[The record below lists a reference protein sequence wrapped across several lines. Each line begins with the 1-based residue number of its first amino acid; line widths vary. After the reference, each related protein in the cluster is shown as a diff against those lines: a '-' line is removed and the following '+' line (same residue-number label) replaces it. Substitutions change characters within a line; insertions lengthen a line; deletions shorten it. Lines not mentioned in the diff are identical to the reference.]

1 MEILKRLDKY
11 KKFLNVLLGIFGF
24 VTLAF
29 GVFTVIFTFVF
40 ADEEGSLNILLN
52 ALINCV
58 GGILFLALARKKGEI
73 PFSTIS
79 FLSFVENALFF
90 WVIFMFA
97 VSVYF
102 DINLFD
108 LNKIWSFYW
117 ISLAVA
123 IAIWFGEKFL
133 NNKKKLNEAELMK
146 LDLYST
152 VALLL
157 FTIIWVLFDIDE
169 IKYGFAVIMAEFM
182 VIQILIKHAQIIHK
196 EMIS

>member
-11 KKFLNVLLGIFGF
+11 KKFFNVLLGIMGF
-24 VTLAF
+24 VFLAS
-29 GVFTVIFTFVF
+29 GVFIVIFTFVF
-40 ADEEGSLNILLN
+40 ADEEGSLSILLN
-52 ALINCV
+52 ALMCCV
-58 GGILFLALARKKGEI
+58 GGILFLALARKKGDI

-79 FLSFVENALFF
+79 FLSFVENALFS
-90 WVIFMFA
+90 WTLFMFA
-97 VSVYF
+97 VPVRF
-102 DINLFD
+102 DINLLD
-108 LNKIWSFYW
+108 LNKMWSFYW

-123 IAIWFGEKFL
+123 IAIWFGEKL
-133 NNKKKLNEAELMK
+133 LRIKKLNEAELMK

-157 FTIIWVLFDIDE
+157 FTIIWVLFDINDV
-169 IKYGFAVIMAEFM
+169 KYGFAVIMAEFM

>member
-1 MEILKRLDKY
+1 M
-11 KKFLNVLLGIFGF
+11 GF
-24 VTLAF
+24 VFLAS
-29 GVFTVIFTFVF
+29 GVFIVIFTFVF
-40 ADEEGSLNILLN
+40 ADEEGALSCLLN
-52 ALINCV
+52 ALMCCV
-58 GGILFLALARKKGEI
+58 GGILFLALARKKGDI

-90 WVIFMFA
+90 WVVFMFA
-97 VSVYF
+97 VPVYF

-123 IAIWFGEKFL
+123 IAIWFGEKL
-133 NNKKKLNEAELMK
+133 LRIKELNEAELMK

>member
-11 KKFLNVLLGIFGF
+11 KKFFNVLLGIFGF

-40 ADEEGSLNILLN
+40 ADEEGSLSCLFN
-52 ALINCV
+52 ALMCCV
-58 GGILFLALARKKGEI
+58 GGILFLALARKKGDI

-90 WVIFMFA
+90 WVVFMFA
-97 VSVYF
+97 VPVHF
-102 DINLFD
+102 DIHLFD

-117 ISLAVA
+117 ISLAVT
-123 IAIWFGEKFL
+123 IAIWFGEKL
-133 NNKKKLNEAELMK
+133 LRIKKLNEAELMK